1 MRYAQLREMDITDG
15 AGIRVSLYT
24 SGCYLHCGGCFQPET
39 WSYDGGKE
47 YTQETEDKI
56 ISLCGRS
63 YIKGLS
69 LLGGEPL
76 SIQNYK
82 PLLHLVQRFK
92 EEYPDKDIWIWS
104 GDEIENIL
112 QDWRKNIIAYCDVL
126 VCGPFIEEEKDLSL
140 KYCGSRNQRVIDLKT
155 GKLYHNS

>member
-1 MRYAQLREMDITDG
+1 MIRCKLENINTLERGLIMRYAQLREMDITDG
-15 AGIRVSLYT
+15 TGIRVSLYT
-24 SGCYLHCGGCFQPET
+24 SGCPYHCNGCFQPET
-39 WSYDGGKE
+39 WSYKGGKE

-92 EEYPDKDIWIWS
+92 EEYPD
-104 GDEIENIL
+104 NFTL
-112 QDWRKNIIAYCDVL
+112 QKAFIKGAIKTYKN
-126 VCGPFIEEEKDLSL
+126 L
-140 KYCGSRNQRVIDLKT
+140 KK
-155 GKLYHNS
+155 

>member
-1 MRYAQLREMDITDG
+1 MRFAQLREFDISDG
-15 AGIRVSLYT
+15 NGIRVSLYT
-24 SGCYLHCGGCFQPET
+24 QGCDIHCGGCFQKHT
-39 WSYDGGKE
+39 WSYKGGKE

-82 PLLHLVQRFK
+82 PLVHLVQRFK
-92 EEYPDKDIWIWS
+92 EEYPNKDIWIWS

-155 GKLYHNS
+155 GEVLPNS

>member
-1 MRYAQLREMDITDG
+1 MIICKLENINKLERILIMRYAQLREMDITDG

-24 SGCYLHCGGCFQPET
+24 QGCNIHCGGCFQKST
-39 WSYDGGKE
+39 WSYKGGKE

-76 SIQNYK
+76 SIQNYNLYYIWYRDLK
-82 PLLHLVQRFK
+82 KNILIK
-92 EEYPDKDIWIWS
+92 NIWIWS
-104 GDEIENIL
+104 GDEIENYPTGL
-112 QDWRKNIIAYCDVL
+112 EKEYNCVL
-126 VCGPFIEEEKDLSL
+126 
-140 KYCGSRNQRVIDLKT
+140 
-155 GKLYHNS
+155 

>member
-24 SGCYLHCGGCFQPET
+24 SGCYLHCRGCFQPET
-39 WSYDGGKE
+39 WSYDVGKE

-76 SIQNYK
+76 SIQNYT

-92 EEYPDKDIWIWS
+92 EEYPEKDIWICS
-104 GDEIENIL
+104 RDYIENIL
-112 QDWRKNIIAYCDVL
+112 QYWWKNITAYCDVL

-155 GKLYHNS
+155 GEVLTD